1 MHTTPPSLL
10 ERLRQPNE
18 QAAWER
24 FVEIYT
30 PLIYFWACK
39 IGLQNQDAV
48 DLVQDVFTTL
58 IQKMPTFTYKE
69 NQSFRAWLRTV
80 ALNKW
85 RDKRRK
91 SSLPLEPGNGDV
103 LNLVASNNDAEA
115 VWEAEYH
122 KQIVGRAL
130 EIMQAEFS
138 PTVWKACWETTV
150 LGHPPSQVA
159 AKLGISVASVYAA
172 KSRVLRRLRQELVG
186 LLD

>member
-30 PLIYFWACK
+30 PLIYYWACK

-48 DLVQDVFTTL
+48 DLVQDVFMTL
-58 IQKMPTFTYKE
+58 IQKMPAFQYNEK
-69 NQSFRAWLRTV
+69 QSFRAWLRTV
-80 ALNKW
+80 TINKW
-85 RDKRRK
+85 RDKRRRNA
-91 SSLPLEPGNGDV
+91 LPLEPGNGEA
-103 LNLVASNNDAEA
+103 LKQIASANDAEA
-115 VWEAEYH
+115 LWDAEYNQ
-122 KQIVGRAL
+122 QIVGRAL

-138 PTVWKACWETTV
+138 PTVWKACWETIV
-150 LGHPPSQVA
+150 SGLPPKQVA
-159 AKLGISVASVYAA
+159 ANLGISIASVYAA